1 MSFFAKLRRW
11 ANRDDGKF
19 YQAGNRSLGAV
30 ETIGLLIA
38 VGAIAL
44 WQLHVKAGI
53 SIIWAIAAGSI
64 GLFLAIV
71 GGAGKDRGPH
81 T

>member
-1 MSFFAKLRRW
+1 MSRFGKFREW
-11 ANRDDGKF
+11 INRDDGRL

-30 ETIGLLIA
+30 ETIGLIIF
-38 VGAIAL
+38 VSAIAL

-53 SIIWAIAAGSI
+53 SIIWSLAAGSI
-64 GLFLAIV
+64 GLALAIV
-71 GGAGKDRGPH
+71 GGAGKNRGPH

>member
-1 MSFFAKLRRW
+1 MSFFAKLRQW
-11 ANRDDGKF
+11 VNRDDGRF

-30 ETIGLLIA
+30 EIVGLLMF

-44 WQLHVKAGI
+44 WQLHVKAGV
-53 SIIWAIAAGSI
+53 SIMWSLAAGSI
-64 GLFLAIV
+64 GLLLAIV
-71 GGAGKDRGPH
+71 GGAGKNRGPH

>member
-1 MSFFAKLRRW
+1 MKFFAKLRQW
-11 ANRDDGKF
+11 VNRDDGKF
-19 YQAGNRSLGAV
+19 YHAGNRSLGAV

-44 WQLHVKAGI
+44 WQLYVKAGV
-53 SIIWAIAAGSI
+53 SIVWALAAGSI
-64 GLFLAIV
+64 GLLLAIV
-71 GGAGKDRGPH
+71 GGAGKDRGPR

>member
-1 MSFFAKLRRW
+1 MSFFAKFRQW
-11 ANRDDGKF
+11 VNRDDGKF

-30 ETIGLLIA
+30 ETVGLLIV

-44 WQLHVKAGI
+44 WQLHVKAGL
-53 SIIWAIAAGSI
+53 SIMWSVAASVI
-64 GLFLAIV
+64 GLFLAV
-71 GGAGKDRGPH
+71 MGGSGNRRGPR